1 VRVITAM
8 HSIHVRSR
16 LKVYRSVAIAFSV
29 CVLVTTSAY
38 AAVIVDQS
46 TGSSPVLGPGHALF
60 VHSLATPSQT
70 FTAGVSGA
78 LSSVDVGLTY
88 FNDTG
93 APEPFQG
100 VATILQ
106 GAAVLG
112 SATFDSSGL
121 NSDFPE
127 PPLFKNVAFTGVHLA
142 AGVVYRIELTAP
154 SIVYKDRFAWERS
167 LDDIYEGGS
176 DSEGV
181 GDLAF
186 QTFMVVPDS
195 VPSLS
200 PLGMLLV
207 GGLLAFAGWR
217 RLRG

>member
-1 VRVITAM
+1 
-8 HSIHVRSR
+8 
-16 LKVYRSVAIAFSV
+16 
-29 CVLVTTSAY
+29 
-38 AAVIVDQS
+38 
-46 TGSSPVLGPGHALF
+46 
-60 VHSLATPSQT
+60 
-70 FTAGVSGA
+70 
-78 LSSVDVGLTY
+78 
-88 FNDTG
+88 
-93 APEPFQG
+93 
-100 VATILQ
+100 
-106 GAAVLG
+106 
-112 SATFDSSGL
+112 
-121 NSDFPE
+121 
-127 PPLFKNVAFTGVHLA
+127 
-142 AGVVYRIELTAP
+142 VYRIELTAP